1 MEGNKYFVCTFLS
14 SLSAILSFSNNKA
27 ESLCTP
33 WKRGSINKS
42 KYGFDARIDAFD
54 LYLFQLIVLLKSDFN
69 CYNSFV
75 LFWVD
80 KVTTGS

>member
-1 MEGNKYFVCTFLS
+1 MCTFLS
-14 SLSAILSFSNNKA
+14 SLSAILSFSNDKA
-27 ESLCTP
+27 KCLFTP
-33 WKRGSINKS
+33 WKCGLINIS

-54 LYLFQLIVLLKSDFN
+54 LCSLQLIVLLKSDFN